1 MDNIDITPVIEALI
15 GLVSL
20 IITGFLIPYLRQ
32 KLSNEKREKLR
43 SWVNIAVTAA
53 EQLMKGKTGLEKKE
67 YVVAFLLSKGLV
79 FDVDEV
85 TAMIESEVF
94 RLSNDRTSA

>member
-1 MDNIDITPVIEALI
+1 MKNIDITPIIEALI

-43 SWVNIAVTAA
+43 SWVSIAVAAA
-53 EQLMKGKTGLEKKE
+53 EQLMKEKSGTEKKE
-67 YVVAFLLSKGLV
+67 YVVSFLLSKGLV

-85 TAMIESEVF
+85 TAMIECEVYKLGN
-94 RLSNDRTSA
+94 RD

>member
-1 MDNIDITPVIEALI
+1 MKSIDITPIIEALI

-43 SWVNIAVTAA
+43 SWVSIAVAAA
-53 EQLMKGKTGLEKKE
+53 EQLMKEKSGTEKKE
-67 YVVAFLLSKGLV
+67 YVVSFLLSKGLV

-85 TAMIESEVF
+85 TAMIECEVYKLGN
-94 RLSNDRTSA
+94 RN

>member
-1 MDNIDITPVIEALI
+1 MKSIDITPIIEALI

-43 SWVNIAVTAA
+43 SWVSIAVAAA
-53 EQLMKGKTGLEKKE
+53 EQLMKEKSGIEKKE
-67 YVVAFLLSKGLV
+67 YVVSFLLSKGLV

-85 TAMIESEVF
+85 TAMIECEVYKLGN
-94 RLSNDRTSA
+94 RN

>member
-1 MDNIDITPVIEALI
+1 MKPMNNIDITPIIEALV

-20 IITGFLIPYLRQ
+20 IITGFLIPFLKQ
-32 KLSNEKREKLR
+32 KLSNEKRERLKG
-43 SWVNIAVTAA
+43 WVSIAVAAA

-79 FDVDEV
+79 FDIDEV
-85 TAMIESEVF
+85 TAMIESEVYK
-94 RLSNDRTSA
+94 LGAKQ

>member
-1 MDNIDITPVIEALI
+1 MKNIDITPIIEALI

-43 SWVNIAVTAA
+43 SWVNIAVAAA
-53 EQLMKGKTGLEKKE
+53 EQLMKNKSGLEKKE
-67 YVVAFLLSKGLV
+67 YVLGFLLSKGLV
-79 FDVDEV
+79 FEVDEV
-85 TAMIESEVF
+85 TAMIEAEVYKLGI
-94 RLSNDRTSA
+94 RE

>member
-1 MDNIDITPVIEALI
+1 MKPMKNIDITPIIEALI
-15 GLVSL
+15 ALASL
-20 IITGFLIPYLRQ
+20 IITGFLVPYLKQ

-43 SWVNIAVTAA
+43 SWVSIAVAAA
-53 EQLMKGKTGLEKKE
+53 EQLMKDKTGLEKKE

-85 TAMIESEVF
+85 TAMIESEVYK
-94 RLSNDRTSA
+94 LTE